1 MPSAS
6 WDDVGRGYRVYRELP
21 VWGGPRQLPNNQGLL
36 SRELIRDIKARGAK
50 AAAEVEA
57 ALTRFT
63 QEGVLPDGP
72 SALEQR
78 HVDALGKVRLGRD
91 TLASLWEAIV
101 FDRDAYA
108 CRYCGRTPA
117 ALFQAEGRRRALA
130 LVVDHFRARA
140 THAEGRRLDNSLTAC
155 VSCRAVRADLPRDPF
170 LDELRSLAAA
180 VAARPARDG
189 GARGHAAG

>member
-6 WDDVGRGYRVYRELP
+6 WDDVGRAYRVYRELP
-21 VWGGPRQLPNNQGLL
+21 VWGGARQLPNNQGIL
-36 SRELIRDIKARGAK
+36 SRELIRDIKARGAR
-50 AAAEVEA
+50 AASDVEG
-57 ALTRFT
+57 ALARLA
-63 QEGVLPDGP
+63 QERVLPDAPRG
-72 SALEQR
+72 LEQR
-78 HVDALGKVRLGRD
+78 HVDALAKVRLGRD

-117 ALFQAEGRRRALA
+117 GLFQAEGRRRGLA

-155 VSCRAVRADLPRDPF
+155 VSCRAIKADLPRDPF
-170 LDELRSLAAA
+170 LDELRSLADAL
-180 VAARPARDG
+180 AARLAREG
-189 GARGHAAG
+189 QARGEAAG

>member
-6 WDDVGRGYRVYRELP
+6 WDDVGRAYRVYRELP
-21 VWGGPRQLPNNQGLL
+21 VWGGARQLPNNQGIL
-36 SRELIRDIKARGAK
+36 SRELIRDIKARGAR
-50 AAAEVEA
+50 AASDVEG
-57 ALTRFT
+57 ALARLA
-63 QEGVLPDGP
+63 QERVLPDAPRG
-72 SALEQR
+72 LEQR
-78 HVDALGKVRLGRD
+78 HVDALAKVRLGRD

-117 ALFQAEGRRRALA
+117 GLFQAEGRRRGLA

-155 VSCRAVRADLPRDPF
+155 VSCRAIKADLPRDPF
-170 LDELRSLAAA
+170 LDELRSLADAL
-180 VAARPARDG
+180 AARLAREEQ
-189 GARGHAAG
+189 ARGEAAG